1 MPPVNTRDALD
12 TAARLE
18 ALGVEVRSAELHAE
32 AKRLQDWHASGG
44 NRAMRR
50 AAARAGKLKGRK

>member
-1 MPPVNTRDALD
+1 MNTRDALD
-12 TAARLE
+12 TAARLD

-32 AKRLQDWHASGG
+32 AKRLQDWHARGG

-50 AAARAGKLKGRK
+50 AAVKRRKVESRRRRT